1 MLNRRLLVY
10 TSGRVT
16 NQPPEGLIITVID
29 YDTKQ
34 PVANAH
40 VDIRDASGIMHISLG
55 ITSSSGVL
63 AVSGLTLPPG
73 DYIISVGAFGYEIKE
88 YPYIVTSEAPISFLL
103 VLVSQIFLTTV
114 IVCYDHMEKYEAQLL
129 IFAAQCC
136 FIWYQIAVFESA
148 SRKK

>member
-1 MLNRRLLVY
+1 MFK
-10 TSGRVT
+10 
-16 NQPPEGLIITVID
+16 GLIITVID

-88 YPYIVTSEAPISFLL
+88 YPYIVI
-103 VLVSQIFLTTV
+103 
-114 IVCYDHMEKYEAQLL
+114 MEKYEAQLL

>member
-40 VDIRDASGIMHISLG
+40 VDIRDASGIMHSIYHLALQ
-55 ITSSSGVL
+55 VL
-63 AVSGLTLPPG
+63 RGCWPFQA
-73 DYIISVGAFGYEIKE
+73 
-88 YPYIVTSEAPISFLL
+88 
-103 VLVSQIFLTTV
+103 
-114 IVCYDHMEKYEAQLL
+114 
-129 IFAAQCC
+129 
-136 FIWYQIAVFESA
+136 
-148 SRKK
+148 

>member
-40 VDIRDASGIMHISLG
+40 VDIRDASGIMHISTWHYKFFG
-55 ITSSSGVL
+55 GVGRFRPNATARRL
-63 AVSGLTLPPG
+63 
-73 DYIISVGAFGYEIKE
+73 YY
-88 YPYIVTSEAPISFLL
+88 
-103 VLVSQIFLTTV
+103 
-114 IVCYDHMEKYEAQLL
+114 
-129 IFAAQCC
+129 
-136 FIWYQIAVFESA
+136 
-148 SRKK
+148 